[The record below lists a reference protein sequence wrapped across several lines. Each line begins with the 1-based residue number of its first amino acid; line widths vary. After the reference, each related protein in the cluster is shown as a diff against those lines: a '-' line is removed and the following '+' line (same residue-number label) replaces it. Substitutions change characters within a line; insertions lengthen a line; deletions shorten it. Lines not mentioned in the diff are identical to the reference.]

1 MENGK
6 KQYTLSAIIP
16 CWNCAGEIGELM
28 DCLLKQSF
36 TDWIAICVDDG
47 CTDSTANVI
56 LDYARRDS
64 RIVYHKRERLPKGAQ
79 TCRNIG
85 MDLSEGSEYVVF
97 LDADDLIAP
106 YCFEQ
111 RIRFMQEHP
120 SVDFA
125 SFPMKAFKT
134 DIYDDTFW
142 GFGIP
147 GSQELLPSLLYWKT
161 IQIVVPSN
169 IYRRDSL
176 VGAGIR
182 WDERVRSMQ
191 DAEFNIQSLTK
202 GLQHSF
208 SERDRIDYYYRQ
220 GQATV
225 SKRIADPSMFESHLY
240 LIGKVTRSIQD
251 AFQNRYD
258 FNLEAYI
265 VNFFTLFRQ
274 HKEPYRELLK
284 LGFVKGHP
292 AFRFRIVLF
301 LLLGMR
307 GNTILF
313 KRFINYSTNSA
324 KQWAEILS
332 RVLRAKIEIET
343 SNG

>member
-6 KQYTLSAIIP
+6 KQYTLSAVIP
-16 CWNCAGEIGELM
+16 CWNCVGEIGALM

-36 TDWIAICVDDG
+36 TDWIAFCVDDG

-111 RIRFMQEHP
+111 RIRFMQEHLA
-120 SVDFA
+120 VDFA

-134 DIYDDTFW
+134 EIYDNTFW

-147 GSQELLPSLLYWKT
+147 GKQELLPSLLYWKT
-161 IQIVVPSN
+161 LQILVSSN
-169 IYRRDSL
+169 IYRRKRL
-176 VGAGIR
+176 VETGIR
-182 WDERVRSMQ
+182 WDEKVRSMQ
-191 DAEFNIQSLTK
+191 DADFNIQSLTR
-202 GLQHSF
+202 GLVHSF
-208 SERDRIDYYYRQ
+208 AEQGRIDYFYRQ
-220 GQATV
+220 GPSTV
-225 SKRIADPSMFESHLY
+225 SKRISEASMFGSHLY
-240 LIGKVTRSIQD
+240 LIEKVTESIRR

-258 FNLEAYI
+258 FNLKAYI
-265 VNFFTLFRQ
+265 VNFIKLFGRNR
-274 HKEPYRELLK
+274 EPYRALMNI
-284 LGFVKGHP
+284 GFVRSHP
-292 AFRFRIVLF
+292 VFFFQIALF

-307 GNTILF
+307 GNKLLF
-313 KRFINYSTNSA
+313 NRYMQYSSDSV
-324 KQWAEILS
+324 KQWKDTVS
-332 RVLRAKIEIET
+332 RVLREKSEIEV

>member
-1 MENGK
+1 MHP
-6 KQYTLSAIIP
+6 TLAVVIP
-16 CWNCAGEIGELM
+16 CWNCAGEIGALL
-28 DCLLKQSF
+28 DCLLEQSF
-36 TDWIAICVDDG
+36 TDWTAFCVDDG
-47 CTDSTANVI
+47 CTDSTAAVI
-56 LDYARRDS
+56 GDCTRRDS
-64 RIVYHKRERLPKGAQ
+64 RIIYHRRERLPKGAP

-85 MDLSEGSEYVVF
+85 MDLSEGCEYVIF

-120 SVDFA
+120 EVDFA

-134 DIYDDTFW
+134 EIYDDTFW

-147 GSQELLPSLLYWKT
+147 GCQELLPSLLYWKT

-169 IYRRDSL
+169 IYRRERL

-182 WDERVRSMQ
+182 WDEQVKSMQ
-191 DAEFNIQSLTK
+191 DAEFNIQSLTQ

-208 SERDRIDYYYRQ
+208 AEQDRIDYFYRQ

-225 SKRIADPSMFESHLY
+225 SKRIADPSMFDSHLY

-251 AFQNRYD
+251 AFPNRYD
-258 FNLEAYI
+258 FNLKAYI
-265 VNFFTLFRQ
+265 VNFFTLFRRR
-274 HKEPYRELLK
+274 KEPYQALLK
-284 LGFVKGHP
+284 LEFVKGHP
-292 AFRFRIVLF
+292 AFFFRIVLF

-313 KRFINYSTNSA
+313 KRYINYSTDSA
-324 KQWAEILS
+324 KQWADILS
-332 RVLRAKIEIET
+332 RVLREKIEIET
-343 SNG
+343 ANG